1 MHSYL
6 TPPTISF
13 IAISILGMIAM
24 MPITSAIRH
33 YFFIR
38 RKFILMEI
46 PMSYFS
52 DEKEKLMDLFRILP
66 TPFVFEM
73 AVHQLGKEIHCYIGV
88 TERMTKKLQD
98 LTGSK
103 KANEF
108 HVYKSGGSH
117 LGFYL
122 EGYLDKFNP
131 AEVDFSKMSEIG
143 EGALLQF
150 LVTGGGSAKKSSNM
164 RVLISAPT
172 PYQAQEITDTLNPSL
187 EPLKALS
194 VGKNMREFIHR
205 LTFREFDEREAV
217 VWRRP

>member
-1 MHSYL
+1 
-6 TPPTISF
+6 
-13 IAISILGMIAM
+13 

-38 RKFILMEI
+38 RKFTLMEI
-46 PMSYFS
+46 PKSYFL
-52 DEKEKLMDLFRILP
+52 KEKGNFLDLFRMLP

-73 AVHQLGKEIHCYIGV
+73 AVHQLGKEVHCYIGV
-88 TERMTKKLQD
+88 PERMAKKLYD
-98 LTGSK
+98 LTGAK
-103 KANEF
+103 KTNEF

-122 EGYLDKFNP
+122 DGELNEFNP
-131 AEVDFSKMSEIG
+131 AEADFSKMNEIG

-150 LVTGGGSAKKSSNM
+150 LVTGSGSTKKSSNM

-172 PYQAQEITDTLNPSL
+172 PYQAQEIASTLNHSL

-217 VWRRP
+217 VWRRL